1 MPELV
6 FSAIVQRQL
15 RLLQHICDTLTMR
28 ALAGQ
33 RADLDS
39 LFLAQEH
46 LEHWLQYLTP
56 LALDVE
62 GSALDAPPPLPSMR
76 PAPPLPHEEEIF
88 TRAREAME
96 RQAALDGLEPQ
107 RPHVTFPPDPLWAE
121 ELEREREDER

>member
-1 MPELV
+1 MPDLT
-6 FSAIVQRQL
+6 FATIVHRQL
-15 RLLQHICDTLTMR
+15 RLLQQVCDTLTMR

-76 PAPPLPHEEEIF
+76 PAPPLGHGLGGDSEGVY
-88 TRAREAME
+88 T
-96 RQAALDGLEPQ
+96 QLDETM
-107 RPHVTFPPDPLWAE
+107 RPRVTFPPEPLWVD
-121 ELEREREDER
+121 ELERDREDMP